1 MGKRLSGWCPHLP
14 RHMLC
19 HRPLINR
26 SDTRER
32 LVIPYDHVLGYATY
46 RKVLFDTDMLI
57 FINIRS
63 TLNSHHKSPNNQTT
77 NRQFVITACS
87 FEFSINNNIVTVS
100 IVLPRSLSISAGI
113 SSGFN
118 FNKSNAVISLCVIF
132 TFHSLL
138 ATCHIRHSSW
148 IKYLLLSSRLLTTL
162 FPKQNLLIS

>member
-1 MGKRLSGWCPHLP
+1 MLMGKRLSGWCPHLP

-57 FINIRS
+57 FINICINSQFASQITQQSDNQPTICYHCVLVRI
-63 TLNSHHKSPNNQTT
+63 LNQS
-77 NRQFVITACS
+77 IT
-87 FEFSINNNIVTVS
+87 IS
-100 IVLPRSLSISAGI
+100 IVIPRSLSISAGI
-113 SSGFN
+113 RSGFN
-118 FNKSNAVISLCVIF
+118 YNTAVISLCVIF

-138 ATCHIRHSSW
+138 ATCHIRHSS
-148 IKYLLLSSRLLTTL
+148 
-162 FPKQNLLIS
+162 